1 VQDEETAMT
10 EPRRH
15 PHVVNIEEAP
25 LREEKRGGFEFRARR
40 LGAPAGARAIGCSY
54 YELPAGK
61 TAFPFHFHSAVEE
74 AIFVIEGRG
83 TLRLGDA
90 RVELRAGDYVA
101 LLPGPDAPHAL
112 TSGDV
117 PMRYLC
123 VSGPAT
129 PNTMDIVAYPDS
141 KKIAFAAGIDP
152 AKGMRGGSW
161 FMKIVKDDQPSTDY
175 YEGES
180 IANES

>member
-1 VQDEETAMT
+1 MT

-15 PHVVNIEEAP
+15 PHVVNVEEAP

-40 LGAPAGARAIGCSY
+40 LGAAAGARAIGCSY
-54 YELPAGK
+54 FELPAGK
-61 TAFPFHFHSAVEE
+61 TAFPFHFHSAIEE
-74 AIFVIEGRG
+74 AIFVLEGRG

-90 RVELRAGDYVA
+90 RVELRPGDYVA
-101 LLPGPDAPHAL
+101 FLPGPDAPHAL
-112 TSGDV
+112 TSGSDG

-123 VSGPAT
+123 LSGPAT

-141 KKIAFAAGIDP
+141 KKVAFAAGIDP
-152 AKGMRGGSW
+152 VKGLRAGGW
-161 FMKIVKDDQPSTDY
+161 FMKLIKDDQPSVDY

-180 IANES
+180 IADES